1 MCLDDI
7 NNTASIIQLDMVD
20 TSNNMEDLLNKDL
33 CSIEKIKK
41 ICYECPNNENVDH
54 DKMVIY
60 YQAPEVLTISLKRWQ
75 VNYNKP
81 LYDENDHLI
90 GYDSDKI
97 CTPINLPNCTTFA
110 AKSYIPSTVVS
121 HHSRDAEQGHF
132 TGHIFEK
139 FDETNQRIWTITDD
153 GRVLQ
158 SRTGDPKEGYLYFF
172 TADINNKKSS
182 DDVSRQDPTLSS
194 KHKSGTDD
202 VNETANSKNE
212 TENSTHENN
221 SEDIDQS
228 NIYICKGCNKAF
240 ERIKAHLSLSNKKSS
255 KCRKS
260 YKEMELDE
268 LFRKISEQQTNKV
281 KVAQKKFEEQ
291 NKDQRKEAW
300 KNYKEQNK
308 DKVKANNKNYKEKN
322 KNKIKEA
329 NKQHHVKAL
338 KDLKNNPQQIF
349 NNFMEKQS
357 LGTLSYIC
365 VSCHRLLF
373 KSGVAPFDGP
383 KTEDMHKKI
392 KEAELEYCVSTT
404 DRFKCNEGRLWIC
417 YSCKGHLSKGKMPN
431 MCHANGLAVSEMPQ
445 ELQDLTYLELLMIKK
460 KIVFLKVR
468 DLKNSGMKQMKGK
481 ITNVPIQDEDVL
493 KTAGILPRMEDEL
506 GTVNVAFKYMRKGPY
521 YRKAELIRPKK
532 INEALR
538 YLEKNHPSYFNFP
551 IEYLKDPKKYKFVN
565 LPLIGYFEEDQAN
578 LKNLDDA
585 YSFLENSKLLT
596 ELLSP
601 LLQRSQENYQ
611 NFMHQ
616 LVVNKSPRGP
626 DSFIHALFD
635 QMR

>member
-1 MCLDDI
+1 
-7 NNTASIIQLDMVD
+7 
-20 TSNNMEDLLNKDL
+20 ME
-33 CSIEKIKK
+33 E
-41 ICYECPNNENVDH
+41 
-54 DKMVIY
+54 
-60 YQAPEVLTISLKRWQ
+60 
-75 VNYNKP
+75 
-81 LYDENDHLI
+81 
-90 GYDSDKI
+90 
-97 CTPINLPNCTTFA
+97 
-110 AKSYIPSTVVS
+110 
-121 HHSRDAEQGHF
+121 
-132 TGHIFEK
+132 
-139 FDETNQRIWTITDD
+139 FDNTNQRKWTITDD
-153 GRVLQ
+153 NKI
-158 SRTGDPKEGYLYFF
+158 SSFRTGDPTQGYLYFF
-172 TADINNKKSS
+172 TKDIRSQGIFRNFTSNTCATNNIEIPPDSIVNSKVNNEINDTLNETVNSSNTIDSEVIEMTIDTPKRYTCKVCKKDFGRIKRHLSAKNKKNCRKFYSTFELNELFQKVSEQQSEAHKAKKSEANKKSYDKVKES
-182 DDVSRQDPTLSS
+182 EA
-194 KHKSGTDD
+194 HK
-202 VNETANSKNE
+202 A
-212 TENSTHENN
+212 
-221 SEDIDQS
+221 
-228 NIYICKGCNKAF
+228 
-240 ERIKAHLSLSNKKSS
+240 KKSEAN
-255 KCRKS
+255 KMS
-260 YKEMELDE
+260 Y
-268 LFRKISEQQTNKV
+268 NKV
-281 KVAQKKFEEQ
+281 KKSKA
-291 NKDQRKEAW
+291 NKMS
-300 KNYKEQNK
+300 Y
-308 DKVKANNKNYKEKN
+308 DKVKESEAHKAKKSET
-322 KNKIKEA
+322 NKISYE
-329 NKQHHVKAL
+329 KAL

-493 KTAGILPRMEDEL
+493 KTAGVLPRMEDEL

-601 LLQRSQENYQ
+601 LLQRTQENYQ

-635 QMR
+635 QMK

>member
-1 MCLDDI
+1 M
-7 NNTASIIQLDMVD
+7 
-20 TSNNMEDLLNKDL
+20 
-33 CSIEKIKK
+33 
-41 ICYECPNNENVDH
+41 
-54 DKMVIY
+54 
-60 YQAPEVLTISLKRWQ
+60 
-75 VNYNKP
+75 
-81 LYDENDHLI
+81 I

-182 DDVSRQDPTLSS
+182 DDVSTQDPTLSS

-202 VNETANSKNE
+202 VNETANSTNE

-268 LFRKISEQQTNKV
+268 LFRKISEQQKNKV

-308 DKVKANNKNYKEKN
+308 DKVKAANKRYEEQNRDQRKEAWKNYKKKN

-373 KSGVAPFDGP
+373 NR
-383 KTEDMHKKI
+383 
-392 KEAELEYCVSTT
+392 
-404 DRFKCNEGRLWIC
+404 DRPTQF
-417 YSCKGHLSKGKMPN
+417 
-431 MCHANGLAVSEMPQ
+431 
-445 ELQDLTYLELLMIKK
+445 
-460 KIVFLKVR
+460 
-468 DLKNSGMKQMKGK
+468 
-481 ITNVPIQDEDVL
+481 
-493 KTAGILPRMEDEL
+493 
-506 GTVNVAFKYMRKGPY
+506 
-521 YRKAELIRPKK
+521 
-532 INEALR
+532 
-538 YLEKNHPSYFNFP
+538 
-551 IEYLKDPKKYKFVN
+551 
-565 LPLIGYFEEDQAN
+565 
-578 LKNLDDA
+578 
-585 YSFLENSKLLT
+585 
-596 ELLSP
+596 
-601 LLQRSQENYQ
+601 
-611 NFMHQ
+611 
-616 LVVNKSPRGP
+616 
-626 DSFIHALFD
+626 
-635 QMR
+635 